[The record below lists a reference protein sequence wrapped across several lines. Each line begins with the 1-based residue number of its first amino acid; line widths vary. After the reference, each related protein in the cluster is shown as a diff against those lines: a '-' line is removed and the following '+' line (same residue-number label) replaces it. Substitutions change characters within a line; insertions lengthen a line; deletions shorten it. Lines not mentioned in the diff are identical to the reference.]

1 MSLIDAGEARFA
13 RQRLLPGLGPEGQ
26 ELIREARVHVVG
38 AGAAAGPA
46 LLYLSQ
52 AGVGTIYV
60 DDGAEVDGASDGDAG
75 SWLYSSGQLGQPRV
89 FAAVEAL
96 RAASSFVHVRAIA
109 TDAEPTATLVCAQR
123 EPVARIAADR
133 ARRAGLPHVVA
144 LGNGDG
150 GTVVTIPSGAPCL
163 RCAFQPGARL
173 PPRPGAAAALGSL
186 AAVELL
192 LLVARLFPG
201 DGTGSG
207 TGRRIDLVEGWPS
220 VRPTLRTPGCDCQNV
235 Y

>member
-1 MSLIDAGEARFA
+1 MSSADGEDVRFA
-13 RQRLLPGLGPEGQ
+13 RQRLLPGFGPEGQ
-26 ELIREARVHVVG
+26 ELLREARVHVVG

-46 LLYLSQ
+46 LLQLSQ

-60 DDGAEVDGASDGDAG
+60 DDGADVDGASDGDAG
-75 SWLYSSGQLGQPRV
+75 SWLYSPGQVGQPRI
-89 FAAVEAL
+89 FAAVLAL
-96 RAASSFVHVRAIA
+96 RAESRFVQVRPFA

-133 ARRAGLPHVVA
+133 ARRAGVPHVVA
-144 LGNGDG
+144 LGTGDG
-150 GTVVTIPSGAPCL
+150 GTVVTIPSGAPCF

-192 LLVARLFPG
+192 LVVARLLPG
-201 DGTGSG
+201 NG
-207 TGRRIDLVEGWPS
+207 TGRRIDLAEGWPS
-220 VRPTLRTPGCDCQNV
+220 VRPTARTPGCDCKNV

>member
-1 MSLIDAGEARFA
+1 MSPADGEDVRFA

-26 ELIREARVHVVG
+26 ELLREARVHVVG

-46 LLYLSQ
+46 LLQLSQ

-60 DDGAEVDGASDGDAG
+60 DDGADVDGASDGDAG
-75 SWLYSSGQLGQPRV
+75 SWLYSPGQVGQPRL
-89 FAAVEAL
+89 FAAIEAL
-96 RAASSFVHVRAIA
+96 RAESRFVQVRPFA
-109 TDAEPTATLVCAQR
+109 TDAEPNATLVCAQR

-150 GTVVTIPSGAPCL
+150 GTVVTIPSGAPCF
-163 RCAFQPGARL
+163 RCAFQPGVRL

-192 LLVARLFPG
+192 LVVARLFP
-201 DGTGSG
+201 GSG
-207 TGRRIDLVEGWPS
+207 TGRRIDLAEGWPS
-220 VRPTLRTPGCDCQNV
+220 VRPTVRTPGCDCQNV

>member
-1 MSLIDAGEARFA
+1 MSSADAEGARFA
-13 RQRLLPGLGPEGQ
+13 SQRLLPGLGPEGQ
-26 ELIREARVHVVG
+26 ELLREARVHVVG

-46 LLYLSQ
+46 LLQLSQ

-60 DDGAEVDGASDGDAG
+60 DDGADVDGASDGDAG
-75 SWLYSSGQLGQPRV
+75 SWLYSPGQVGQPRI
-89 FAAVEAL
+89 FAAVLAL
-96 RAASSFVHVRAIA
+96 RAESRFVQVRPFA

-144 LGNGDG
+144 LGSGDG
-150 GTVVTIPSGAPCL
+150 GTVVTIPSGAPCF
-163 RCAFQPGARL
+163 RCAFQPGATL

-192 LLVARLFPG
+192 LVVARQFPG
-201 DGTGSG
+201 NG
-207 TGRRIDLVEGWPS
+207 TGRRIDLAEGWPS
-220 VRPTLRTPGCDCQNV
+220 VRPTVRTPGCDCQNV

>member
-1 MSLIDAGEARFA
+1 MSSTDGEDARFA

-26 ELIREARVHVVG
+26 ELLREARVHVVG

-46 LLYLSQ
+46 VLQLCQ

-60 DDGAEVDGASDGDAG
+60 DDGADVDGASDGDAG
-75 SWLYSSGQLGQPRV
+75 SWLYSPGQVGQPRI
-89 FAAVEAL
+89 FAAIEAL
-96 RAASSFVHVRAIA
+96 RAENPFVQVRPFASDV
-109 TDAEPTATLVCAQR
+109 EPTATLICAQR
-123 EPVARIAADR
+123 EPVARIAAER

-150 GTVVTIPSGAPCL
+150 GAVVTIPSGAPCL

-192 LLVARLFPG
+192 LLVVRLFPG
-201 DGTGSG
+201 GG
-207 TGRRIDLVEGWPS
+207 TGRRIDLAEGWPS
-220 VRPTLRTPGCDCQNV
+220 VRPTVRTPGCDCQNV